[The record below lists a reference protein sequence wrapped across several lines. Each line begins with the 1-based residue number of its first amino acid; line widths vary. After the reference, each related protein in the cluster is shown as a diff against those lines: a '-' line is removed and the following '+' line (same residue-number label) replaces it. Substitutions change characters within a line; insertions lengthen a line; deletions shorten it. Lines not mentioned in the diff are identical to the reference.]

1 MFKTFKIW
9 DSLRY
14 IIILS
19 IGLFIVTINIP
30 SNSIILPQT
39 DNIKRIFTFWEPHQ
53 KIPGYLRLCIKTW
66 KKVLPEYEII
76 ILDYNNIKYYI
87 EEPILSNILC
97 KKMSLKIQSDAI
109 RVAILKT
116 FGGLW
121 LDLDTILLNK
131 QFLFGFNNYD
141 LVMFGSQKEKQ
152 QHIGFIY
159 STKNC
164 SIMNDW
170 LEGITRNVKIYKKF
184 LNNNRNINDSG
195 LKNFFRKKYSWNYL
209 GNGIIDLI
217 VKNTTNKHFLRLD
230 KYKMN
235 IFPEI
240 KNLDNISFNHRY
252 KYNNFYFRKGDPKI
266 IINESKGII
275 LLHNS
280 WTPNKFKKMS
290 EKRFIKQDIILSKLF
305 AQILEPNL

>member
-217 VKNTTNKHFLRLD
+217 LKNTTNKHFLRLD

>member
-1 MFKTFKIW
+1 
-9 DSLRY
+9 
-14 IIILS
+14 
-19 IGLFIVTINIP
+19 
-30 SNSIILPQT
+30 
-39 DNIKRIFTFWEPHQ
+39 
-53 KIPGYLRLCIKTW
+53 
-66 KKVLPEYEII
+66 
-76 ILDYNNIKYYI
+76 
-87 EEPILSNILC
+87 
-97 KKMSLKIQSDAI
+97 MSLQIQSDAI

-217 VKNTTNKHFLRLD
+217 LKNTTNKHFLRLD

>member
-9 DSLRY
+9 DSLKY

-19 IGLFIVTINIP
+19 IDLFIVTINIP

-97 KKMSLKIQSDAI
+97 KKMSLQIQSDAI

-217 VKNTTNKHFLRLD
+217 LKNTTNKHFLD
-230 KYKMN
+230 
-235 IFPEI
+235 
-240 KNLDNISFNHRY
+240 
-252 KYNNFYFRKGDPKI
+252 
-266 IINESKGII
+266 
-275 LLHNS
+275 
-280 WTPNKFKKMS
+280 
-290 EKRFIKQDIILSKLF
+290 
-305 AQILEPNL
+305 

>member
-97 KKMSLKIQSDAI
+97 KKMSLQIQSDAI